1 MSDHVGSE
9 TVDLDTALGP
19 PASRAPSERTET
31 AASAAVAKRKGT
43 RARESSF
50 SLESDEDYYYSSPED
65 EEDFVCQEFIKE
77 YNSQRRCRLTD
88 MSKAELIQ
96 EYLQMEQRVDSLS
109 ARLNRPPRR
118 LDHAQ
123 EEDGQ
128 TAEQVGAD
136 RFLYHIV
143 GEV

>member
-1 MSDHVGSE
+1 M
-9 TVDLDTALGP
+9 T
-19 PASRAPSERTET
+19 
-31 AASAAVAKRKGT
+31 
-43 RARESSF
+43 SF
-50 SLESDEDYYYSSPED
+50 DY
-65 EEDFVCQEFIKE
+65 IKE

-128 TAEQVGAD
+128 TAEQVGAE
-136 RFLYHIV
+136 LNIYHLV
-143 GEV
+143 GEGGFPSWRKKAAPAHPCILSNIFFAILY